1 MALGGAFFAANS
13 SKKFK
18 VKGINLYDGFNF
30 DIRLV
35 LRNLDET
42 IEELQNKRD
51 ALLPEILGEAA
62 LKLKRMIERSS
73 PPM

>member
-1 MALGGAFFAANS
+1 MIAEILNNKKDVIGTHINGDQAMALGGAFFAANS

-35 LRNLDET
+35 LGNLD
-42 IEELQNKRD
+42 
-51 ALLPEILGEAA
+51 
-62 LKLKRMIERSS
+62 S
-73 PPM
+73 

>member
-18 VKGINLYDGFNF
+18 VKGIHLYDGFNF
-30 DIRLV
+30 EIKLS

-42 IEELQNKRD
+42 IKEGSKNYYNKN
-51 ALLPEILGEAA
+51 ATIF
-62 LKLKRMIERSS
+62 KRKSRYGLNK
-73 PPM
+73 